1 MSKAETDDDRSYA
14 VTTDFPVPFLKRVKI
29 RNYKSIV
36 SCDVELGALTVLVGR
51 NGAGK
56 SNFLDALRFVADA
69 MRKSLAEAI
78 KSRGSINEVCSRRE
92 ENPKGFEIELE
103 VEISSHS
110 RANYGFGVRTKGV
123 YGFEVEWERFE
134 IGIKDAIYFTF
145 DRSFSRISI
154 EDHKNQVAIVPLVFS
169 SDSLFFNKYN
179 ASKFSALTATRIFLD
194 GTCFYDFNVPMMKE
208 PRTYDAGEILQNN
221 GANIAS
227 VFGRIERER
236 PEVKNR
242 IIEYLS
248 AIVPGVTDIKRM
260 SLGPY
265 ETLEFTQQESGSD
278 SPAVFYPLNMS
289 DGTLRAFGALVAVA
303 QLAEGNVP
311 VSLVGIEEPE
321 AALHPAAA
329 GALMDALHE
338 AAVHTQIV
346 VTTHSPDL
354 LDRLDFE
361 TDRILVVESRNGETR
376 IGPIDN
382 ASRKAIKEHLFSPGE
397 LLRMDQLEIDWTDLE
412 RQRQSKSAEAAGES
426 S

>member
-1 MSKAETDDDRSYA
+1 MSKPETDDVHSPA
-14 VTTDFPVPFLKRVKI
+14 VTTDVPVPFLKQVKI

-36 SCDVELGALTVLVGR
+36 NCDVELGALTVLVGR

-69 MRKSLAEAI
+69 LRKSLTQAI
-78 KSRGSINEVCSRRE
+78 ESRGGMRE
-92 ENPKGFEIELE
+92 ICHRGTASANSFEIELE
-103 VEISSHS
+103 FVTRSVFHI
-110 RANYGFGVRTKGV
+110 NYGFGVKPKGDSD
-123 YGFEVEWERFE
+123 FEVEWERFE
-134 IGIKDAIYFTF
+134 ERFGDGIPAKFERTFSKIYPDSEHYKGHKEYAF
-145 DRSFSRISI
+145 I
-154 EDHKNQVAIVPLVFS
+154 ENDLV
-169 SDSLFFNKYN
+169 LKLVHNLIPVHNN
-179 ASKFSALTATRIFLD
+179 ASVLAELNCYDLD
-194 GTCFYDFNVPMMKE
+194 PRSMRD
-208 PRTYDAGEILQNN
+208 PRTHGAGEILHND
-221 GANIAS
+221 GSNIAS

-242 IIEYLS
+242 VIEYLS

-265 ETLEFTQQESGSD
+265 ETLEFTQQHSGSD
-278 SPAVFYPLNMS
+278 SPSVFYPLNMS

-354 LDRLDFE
+354 LDRLDFD
-361 TDRILVVESRNGETR
+361 TDRILVVESRNGQTQ

-382 ASRKAIKEHLFSPGE
+382 ASRQAIKKHLFSPGE

-412 RQRQSKSAEAAGES
+412 RQRQSKSTATAGRAE
-426 S
+426 